1 MASTLTRLLSTVSSL
16 PGLAPLRWLS
26 LAPGHT
32 GCPHSSP
39 LPATRVGSGQQGL

>member
-1 MASTLTRLLSTVSSL
+1 MASTLARLLSAASSL
-16 PGLAPLRWLS
+16 LGLAPLRWLS

-39 LPATRVGSGQQGL
+39 LPATPVSSGQQGL